1 MEYVNY
7 MIIRDRL
14 RNIWAFGC
22 VAVWLTLP
30 AAWGW
35 AGPYRPAAEVEGSHA
50 IYMEDAAF
58 VGWADDVVQYQVG
71 DNVDST
77 WQTPEKALGPAE
89 GTSFEVVSLGKGGEI
104 IIGFDPPVSNGD
116 GWDFAVFENGFEDTF
131 LELAYVEVS
140 SDGIVFVRFDN
151 ASLTPDP
158 VPSFGTL
165 DPTNIDGLAG
175 KYRQGYGTPFDLEE
189 LASKSEVLQ
198 GDVDLSAITYIRI
211 IDVVGDGSYL
221 DSSGQV
227 IYDLYP
233 TFGSAGF
240 DLDAVGVSN
249 GAPYPAGDW
258 VEPEYPAEDG
268 EAGFGSI
275 NGCFINALYF

>member
-1 MEYVNY
+1 M
-7 MIIRDRL
+7 MIRDLIRPL
-14 RNIWAFGC
+14 WTPGIIA
-22 VAVWLTLP
+22 AWLVMS

-35 AGPYRPAAEVEGSHA
+35 AGPYRPAAGIEGSHA
-50 IYMEDAAF
+50 IHMEDAAF
-58 VGWADDVVQYQVG
+58 MEWADDIVQYQVG
-71 DNVDST
+71 ENVDST

-89 GTSFEVVSLGKGGEI
+89 GTSFDVVSLGAGGQI
-104 IIGFDPPVSNGD
+104 TLSFDPPIRNGD
-116 GWDFAVFENGFEDTF
+116 GWDLAVFENGFEDTF

-140 SDGIVFVRFDN
+140 SDGMVFVRFDS
-151 ASLTPDP
+151 ASLTPGP
-158 VPSFGTL
+158 VTSFGTV

-189 LASKSEVLQ
+189 LSGKPEVQQ
-198 GDVDLSAITYIRI
+198 GDVDLSAITHIRI
-211 IDVVGDGSYL
+211 VDVVGDGSYL

-268 EAGFGSI
+268 EPGFGSV
-275 NGCFINALYF
+275 NGCFINALGY

>member
-1 MEYVNY
+1 
-7 MIIRDRL
+7 MIIHDRL
-14 RNIWAFGC
+14 KRIGAIGCLAIWLA
-22 VAVWLTLP
+22 LP

-35 AGPYRPAAEVEGSHA
+35 AGPYRPPAGIEGSHA
-50 IYMEDAAF
+50 IHMEDEAF
-58 VGWADDVVQYQVG
+58 LDWADDIAEYQVG
-71 DNVDST
+71 ENVDST

-89 GTSFEVVSLGKGGEI
+89 GTSFEVVSLGAGGTI
-104 IIGFDPPVSNGD
+104 TLTFDPPISNGD

-131 LELAYVEVS
+131 LELAYVEIS
-140 SDGIVFVRFDN
+140 SDGIVFVRFDS

-175 KYRQGYGTPFDLEE
+175 KYRQSYGTPFDLEE
-189 LASKSEVLQ
+189 LSGHAEVLQ
-198 GDVDLSAITYIRI
+198 GDVDLSAITHVRLV
-211 IDVVGDGSYL
+211 DVVGDGTYL
-221 DSSGQV
+221 DSSGRA

-233 TFGSAGF
+233 TYGSAGF

-249 GAPYPAGDW
+249 GAPYPEGDW

-268 EAGFGSI
+268 EAGFGDVS
-275 NGCFINALYF
+275 GCFIDAVH

>member
-1 MEYVNY
+1 
-7 MIIRDRL
+7 MIIYEHMKFL
-14 RNIWAFGC
+14 WVFGLISAC
-22 VAVWLTLP
+22 LAVSATC
-30 AAWGW
+30 GW
-35 AGPYRPAAEVEGSHA
+35 AGPYRPAAGVEGSHA

-58 VGWADDVVQYQVG
+58 IGWAEEVEKYQVG
-71 DNVDST
+71 LEVDST

-89 GTSFEVVSLGKGGEI
+89 GTSFEVVSLGRGGSI
-104 IIGFDPPVSNGD
+104 TLTFDPPVSNGD
-116 GWDFAVFENGFEDTF
+116 GWDFAVFENGFDDTF

-151 ASLTPDP
+151 TSLTPDP

-165 DPTNIDGLAG
+165 DPTNIEGLAG
-175 KYRQGYGTPFDLEE
+175 KYRQGYGTPFDLED
-189 LASKSEVLQ
+189 LSGKPEVQQ
-198 GDVDLSAITYIRI
+198 GDVDLSAITHIRI
-211 IDVVGDGSYL
+211 LDVVGDGTYL
-221 DSSGQV
+221 DSFKGA

-258 VEPEYPAEDG
+258 VEPEPPPEDG
-268 EAGFGSI
+268 EPGFGDVS
-275 NGCFINALYF
+275 GCFINTLQ